1 MRNGLPDYRAGS
13 PWWIP
18 IGCDSDL
25 RWHEETHQGK
35 GGAGRRQPT
44 YICGTYALRSP
55 ILIRNTALTCLT
67 IQRGGRIPMEKSR
80 K

>member
-1 MRNGLPDYRAGS
+1 MKKRTKA
-13 PWWIP
+13 
-18 IGCDSDL
+18 
-25 RWHEETHQGK
+25 K

-80 K
+80 E